1 MKIGTDGVLL
11 GAWAPLD
18 AVPRSILDVGAGC
31 GLVSLI
37 LAQRTEAPDAPAIL
51 GIEIDPGAKAD
62 AEDNFGLSPWARRLS
77 VMQGDFCAEDFAP
90 ALPHPLMIVSNPPF
104 FDEPLRSPD
113 GRRALARHGEGL
125 TVETLIR
132 KADTL
137 LTHPDD
143 TLTFIAPAG
152 RDSEIEYLLYLSRFY
167 PAERCTVVPSRGK
180 EPVRTLWHAVRK
192 AVRCRE
198 TLLPVRMSGGR
209 LSEEYRRLTIHFYL
223 DKTFR

>member
-11 GAWAPLD
+11 GAWAPLG
-18 AVPRSILDVGAGC
+18 AAPRSILDVGAGC

-37 LAQRTEAPDAPAIL
+37 LAQRTDGPDAPGIL
-51 GIEIDPGAKAD
+51 GIEIDPGAEAD
-62 AEDNFGLSPWARRLS
+62 ATDNFGLSPWSARLS
-77 VMQGDFCAEDFAP
+77 ARLGDFCSDTFAP
-90 ALPHPLMIVSNPPF
+90 ALPHPMAIVSNPPF

-132 KADTL
+132 RADTL

-152 RDSEIEYLLYLSRFY
+152 RDSEIEYLLFRSRFY
-167 PAERCTVVPSRGK
+167 PLERCTVLPSPGR
-180 EPVRTLWHAVRK
+180 EPVRTLWNAVRHP
-192 AVRCRE
+192 ARCRE
-198 TLLPVRMSGGR
+198 TILCVRGRDGR
-209 LSEEYRRLTIHFYL
+209 LSREYEHLTRPYYL